1 MNKKEMQDRLLDVLE
16 DMGIKVID
24 TRSQENQEECRKIL
38 SSPLFKEYPQ
48 HIHIPTVK
56 YKEAD
61 VPVANSNYS
70 EPIPMY
76 NKITYAFRV
85 SVFDSNDDCIFEAV
99 TNDPTDLMYATS
111 NLTKGQYVQVSKV
124 TINDF

>member
-38 SSPLFKEYPQ
+38 SGSLFKEYPH

-61 VPVANSNYS
+61 IPVANSNYS

-85 SVFDSNDDCIFEAV
+85 SVFDSNGDCIFEVV
-99 TNDPTDLMYATS
+99 TNNPTDLMYATS

>member
-38 SSPLFKEYPQ
+38 SGPLLKEYLQ
-48 HIHIPTVK
+48 HIPTVK
-56 YKEAD
+56 YKGAD
-61 VPVANSNYS
+61 VLVANSNYS

-85 SVFDSNDDCIFEAV
+85 SVFDSNGDCIFEAV